1 MGRKLQWRDY
11 QYRRQLLR
19 TRRSNTYT
27 HTYTDTYA
35 QTHTYTKGAANS
47 TSSPDAIAV
56 NGE

>member
-1 MGRKLQWRDY
+1 M
-11 QYRRQLLR
+11 R

-27 HTYTDTYA
+27 HTYTYTDTYA